1 MKRISQTWNWYRD
14 SWQHKPLFNIFI
26 ATFALSAFFIT
37 MPMLDIWFS
46 ELFYVEGEG
55 FPARKVELLLTIRAI
70 GQYFPIAFAIVI
82 LVAIILKL
90 IYPSRRCLFPARFT
104 VYFGSLF
111 LLGPGLLVNGI
122 LKPLW
127 DRPRPVNT
135 IDFGGVL
142 PFVQAWTMGG
152 DFFANRSFVS
162 GETAGV
168 ICLLPLALFVAKEWR
183 RSVMALLL
191 AFAVIISVNRIAF
204 GAHYLS
210 DVLISAGLMFA
221 LSVGLWQLIFNE
233 ASGAISEEILEAR
246 LSRAGYSLHGRIR
259 RLKAAFVRTGHSA
272 WAWLGTA
279 RPGSTHKA

>member
-1 MKRISQTWNWYRD
+1 MKQMWQACISYRD
-14 SWQHKPLFNIFI
+14 SWQRKPLFNILI
-26 ATFALSAFFIT
+26 ATLALSAFFII
-37 MPMLDIWFS
+37 MPVLDIWFS
-46 ELFYVEGEG
+46 DLFYVEGKG
-55 FPARKVELLLTIRAI
+55 FPARKIEILGTIRAI
-70 GQYFPIAFAIVI
+70 GQYFPITFAVVI
-82 LVAIILKL
+82 LVALILKL
-90 IYPSRRCLFPARFT
+90 IYPSRRSLFPARFT

-127 DRPRPVNT
+127 DRPRPINT
-135 IDFGGVL
+135 IDFGGVY
-142 PFVQAWTMGG
+142 PFVEAWAMGG
-152 DFFANRSFVS
+152 GFFANRSFVS

-168 ICLLPLALFVAKEWR
+168 ICLLPLALFVAKEWQ

-221 LSVGLWQLIFNE
+221 LAIGLWRLIFGE
-233 ASGAISEEILEAR
+233 TSGAASEEILEAS
-246 LSRAGYSLHGRIR
+246 LSRAGYSLHARIR
-259 RLKAAFVRTGHSA
+259 RLKAACISTARSARTSLA
-272 WAWLGTA
+272 TT